1 MEPFLEFVH
10 LLSLSIWIGG
20 LVLLFLVVSPGIYR
34 VLSDEL
40 AHTLDYHVQ
49 SGFSMIAPACGV
61 GALVSLIAMALS
73 GSAVGWFWLRAA
85 LLVVM
90 TILALHASWS
100 LAPRAI
106 SSSAGAEA
114 FDPRPDAEEKAQEEE
129 RSQRISGQMNGVVL
143 LLGLIVLW
151 LSVGGPR
158 I

>member
-1 MEPFLEFVH
+1 VEPFLEFVH
-10 LLSLSIWIGG
+10 LLSLAVWIGG

-40 AHTLDYHVQ
+40 AHTLDYHIQ
-49 SGFSMIAPACGV
+49 SGFAMIAPACGV

-73 GSAVGWFWLRAA
+73 GTHVGWFWARAA
-85 LLVVM
+85 LLVAM
-90 TILALHASWS
+90 TMLALHASWS

-106 SSSAGAEA
+106 SSTAGAEV
-114 FDPRPDAEEKAQEEE
+114 FDPRPDAEDKVFEEE
-129 RSQRISGQMNGVVL
+129 RRQRISGQMNGVVL
-143 LLGLIVLW
+143 LLGLIALW

>member
-1 MEPFLEFVH
+1 VGPFLEFVH
-10 LLSLSIWIGG
+10 LMSLAIWIGG
-20 LVLLFLVVSPGIYR
+20 LVLLFVVVSPGIYR

-40 AHTLDYHVQ
+40 AHTLDYHIQ
-49 SGFSMIAPACGV
+49 SGFAMIAPACGV

-73 GSAVGWFWLRAA
+73 GAPVGWFWLRAS

-90 TILALHASWS
+90 TMLALHASWS

-114 FDPRPDAEEKAQEEE
+114 FDPRPDAEENAEQED
-129 RSQRISGQMNGVVL
+129 RRQQISGQMNGVVL